1 MTSLLRCIG
10 CVEPDMIS
18 SESTEPYA
26 DAVQLRSKVAS
37 TLRSSKPPKSNVS
50 NDERKAINVPKKED
64 SIVILPAD
72 KGKATVVL
80 DKQEYNEKVDK
91 MLSDTKT
98 YEQLS
103 ADPTPKYKRKL
114 VSILSRLSDEEK
126 ITKAKYKQLYPTAE
140 NVPRLYCT
148 PKIHK
153 PNAPLRPIVD
163 YTSTIGYETSKW
175 LADILAPMVGNSEHH
190 VVNSRQLAE
199 EMVDVV
205 IEEGDILNSH
215 DVVSLFTCTPVNKR
229 FGAAMGSPVSPL
241 AANIFME
248 HLEGTAIATA
258 PMECKPKL
266 WKKYVDDILE
276 IVAKDEVNALTDHL
290 NQVDDTDSIKFT
302 YEEEKDGK
310 IPFLDALIVRRDDG
324 SIKLLVYRKATHT
337 DQYLNFRSHHP
348 LHHKLGVVRTLMDR
362 KNRIVTEDE
371 DKERE
376 DDHIKGALQKCG
388 YPDWS
393 IKKVKDQMAKPK
405 SKKERKKKDDSN
417 KSKRVGSC
425 SLCGRCVRAHF

>member
-1 MTSLLRCIG
+1 
-10 CVEPDMIS
+10 
-18 SESTEPYA
+18 
-26 DAVQLRSKVAS
+26 
-37 TLRSSKPPKSNVS
+37 
-50 NDERKAINVPKKED
+50 
-64 SIVILPAD
+64 
-72 KGKATVVL
+72 
-80 DKQEYNEKVDK
+80 
-91 MLSDTKT
+91 
-98 YEQLS
+98 
-103 ADPTPKYKRKL
+103 
-114 VSILSRLSDEEK
+114 
-126 ITKAKYKQLYPTAE
+126 
-140 NVPRLYCT
+140 
-148 PKIHK
+148 
-153 PNAPLRPIVD
+153 
-163 YTSTIGYETSKW
+163 
-175 LADILAPMVGNSEHH
+175 
-190 VVNSRQLAE
+190 
-199 EMVDVV
+199 
-205 IEEGDILNSH
+205 
-215 DVVSLFTCTPVNKR
+215 
-229 FGAAMGSPVSPL
+229 MGSPVSPL

-266 WKKYVDDILE
+266 WKRYVDDILE

-417 KSKRVGSC
+417 KSKGLVVVPYVEGVSERISRVFKTYNIATAMKPHCTLRNLLVHPKDKREPHNSTDVIYSIPCKNCNSAYIGET
-425 SLCGRCVRAHF
+425 GRKFGKRLDEHKTEAEKIGDNIKTRATRKASQSVIHKSAITDHVVENNHVINWDEAKIVGKESNRYKRVPSQEYLLSGLSFASHACRSKGKEWRIIT